1 MGPDSILSTEEEAK
15 TVTWLLK
22 MNESGFPVTKEVL
35 IDNVSKLVKK
45 LNRPNPFNNGILG
58 RTWYQNFMTR
68 HPELSARTPQ
78 NLTQSRGNVSKENSK
93 QWHGEITQ
101 FLEQNDLMEAINDPI
116 RVFNADEA
124 ACFLSPK
131 GQKVLVPRGSKNVYS
146 LINNDEKDCL
156 TVLLNANGA
165 GMIAPP
171 LIIFPYERI
180 PQDVVFSIPKS
191 WGVGKSTSG
200 WMTAEVF
207 FEYMYIKRVHSM
219 AQERRSTLPHT
230 FL

>member
-1 MGPDSILSTEEEAK
+1 VLEEKIFVYSLNLLRDKHKGKTPSERKMGPDSILSTEEEAK

-78 NLTQSRGNVSKENSK
+78 NLTQSRGNVSKENLK
-93 QWHGEITQ
+93 QWHGEIIQ

-124 ACFLSPK
+124 ACLLSP
-131 GQKVLVPRGSKNVYS
+131 GDQKMSTVS
-146 LINNDEKDCL
+146 LTMTKK
-156 TVLLNANGA
+156 TV
-165 GMIAPP
+165 
-171 LIIFPYERI
+171 
-180 PQDVVFSIPKS
+180 
-191 WGVGKSTSG
+191 
-200 WMTAEVF
+200 
-207 FEYMYIKRVHSM
+207 
-219 AQERRSTLPHT
+219 
-230 FL
+230 